1 VLSEGALI
9 ALALAIGSAAGVAP
23 LGLLRLDLAG
33 VAAGVLAA
41 LPMLGL
47 LAWCLRTP
55 WLPMRRLVTLVEE
68 RLGPYLADAPAGGI
82 VLLAG
87 LAGLG
92 EELLFRGVIQAG
104 LAERMPVWLA
114 LAAASLLFGAGHW
127 VSASYAALAALI
139 GAYLGGVLLVTGNLL
154 APIVAHAVYDVVAL
168 TVLAR
173 RPVRFHSMDAIEAIQ
188 RRTSVRRYRAE
199 PVSRE
204 TIALLLDC
212 AVRAPNHKLT
222 EPWRFAVLT
231 GGAKGRLAEIKARHR
246 LKRYED
252 PSSAEALAA
261 MEKVRRETTETPA
274 IIVVMARAGED
285 EITREEDYA
294 AVMMATAN
302 LMTAAQSLGLG
313 TYLKTGGVMR
323 DPALAELVGLPET
336 HRVVGVLSLGYPA
349 EAEAP
354 RRRKPAGE
362 LTRWVE

>member
-188 RRTSVRRYRAE
+188 RRTSVRRYRAR
-199 PVSRE
+199 SRPG
-204 TIALLLDC
+204 TGSSAT
-212 AVRAPNHKLT
+212 RTPRRPRPWQ
-222 EPWRFAVLT
+222 PWRRC
-231 GGAKGRLAEIKARHR
+231 GARRPRHR
-246 LKRYED
+246 R
-252 PSSAEALAA
+252 SSWSWRGRA
-261 MEKVRRETTETPA
+261 KTRSRGRR
-274 IIVVMARAGED
+274 
-285 EITREEDYA
+285 ITR
-294 AVMMATAN
+294 
-302 LMTAAQSLGLG
+302 
-313 TYLKTGGVMR
+313 R
-323 DPALAELVGLPET
+323 
-336 HRVVGVLSLGYPA
+336 
-349 EAEAP
+349 
-354 RRRKPAGE
+354 
-362 LTRWVE
+362 